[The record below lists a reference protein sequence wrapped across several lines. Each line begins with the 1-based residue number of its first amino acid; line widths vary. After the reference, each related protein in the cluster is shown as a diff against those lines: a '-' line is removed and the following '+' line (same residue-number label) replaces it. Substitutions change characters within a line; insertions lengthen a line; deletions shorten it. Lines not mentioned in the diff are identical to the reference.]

1 MKLIHTYCIGRA
13 HELIV
18 SEIYNKGY
26 ERITTKG
33 EKTLEID
40 GSCIVIDN
48 PFTEP
53 MISERAPFGR
63 MFADQY
69 AEQILH
75 GTKADFDYTYH
86 ELLYNYDYT
95 PDYKIDNEREYF
107 NQVECTIIELLQNPT
122 SRQAVMS
129 LWNPPVHYYMENCPC
144 LNHVQ
149 CVIIDGKLCMNV
161 TFRSNDMCA
170 AFGQNAFG
178 LVHLQ
183 KYIAESLGLPIGR
196 YQHISLIPHIY
207 ITRDKNDIE
216 RLIGVD

>member
-1 MKLIHTYCIGRA
+1 MKLIHTYSIGKA

-18 SEIYNKGY
+18 KEIYSKGY

-53 MISERAPFGR
+53 MVSERAPFGKL
-63 MFADQY
+63 FAEQY
-69 AEQILH
+69 ADQILH

-86 ELLYNYDYT
+86 NLLFRYEYDLNG
-95 PDYKIDNEREYF
+95 PACNIF
-107 NQVECTIIELLQNPT
+107 NQVEYVINELKQRPT

-129 LWNPPVHYYMENCPC
+129 LWNPPLHYDMENCPC

-170 AFGQNAFG
+170 AFGQNAYG

-183 KYIAESLGLPIGR
+183 KYIADALGLPVGR

-216 RLIGVD
+216 RLVGVD